1 MGVKIILFIVI
12 VGGIIFFVFAAPKF
26 FKDYDLK
33 KGLNA
38 TSTEKIISSAQ
49 EAKIKA
55 APSAQSSIAISSEK
69 KEIPD
74 SRIPSGFA
82 REQLSPFFE
91 KIRIASAS
99 FSAGYN
105 KPSTIRLY
113 SRLESGDLPIDIT
126 GWRLKSNRY
135 EFIISKAVEIYK
147 PSGTN
152 EEKNVIL
159 SSNNY
164 VNIYSTTSAI
174 NKNLRLN
181 KCMGYL
187 ENSFDFNPTLPQ
199 SCPMVYRSRY
209 EIAYLSGQCQTY
221 LFSLG
226 GCKPVDVAFYNSL
239 LTGTSEGNVCRA
251 FLNTVG
257 TYGNC
262 FEKYSQDK
270 DFLSTEWRLWVNID
284 ILDSQHDRLDL
295 FDNNG
300 LLVSDYVY

>member
-1 MGVKIILFIVI
+1 MKIILFIVI
-12 VGGIIFFVFAAPKF
+12 VGGIIFFVITAPKF

-38 TSTEKIISSAQ
+38 TSTEKIVSSAQ
-49 EAKIKA
+49 KATIKT
-55 APSAQSSIAISSEK
+55 APSTQPQVSATISSK
-69 KEIPD
+69 KTEISN
-74 SRIPSGFA
+74 SRIPSGFS

-99 FSAGYN
+99 FSTGYN

-113 SRLESGDLPIDIT
+113 SRLESGDSPINIT

-135 EFIISKAVEIYK
+135 EFIIPKAVEIYK

-174 NKNLRLN
+174 NKNFRLN

-187 ENSFDFNPTLPQ
+187 ENSFNFNPLLPQ

-209 EIAYLSGQCQTY
+209 EVAYLSGQCQTY

-226 GCKPVDVAFYNSL
+226 GCKPVDVTFYNSL

-270 DFLSTEWRLWVNID
+270 DFLSSEWRLWVNSD

-295 FDNNG
+295 FDNDG